1 MSDYGLSLCIG
12 ETYGGSPFPVFYDPH
27 YPIRVSKGSV
37 SLITGGSGSGKT
49 FLGMLIAAHASLL
62 GKVGFILDPKG
73 DFKALKV
80 LEQAGDINRVRL
92 WSVVPEEGKIE
103 DENEGMLDPT
113 AFYDK
118 PKDNT
123 ALTIDVIT
131 ALCGGEITHKQITKL
146 TPILNDITENPNPSF
161 SKVVSKLQS
170 KHDDEIRALGYR
182 LETVLG
188 TSVAKLLSINKRTGK
203 KKDFILG
210 DEIVVI
216 DLAGLEMPLDTKP
229 SKDYSNAERVS
240 VIILSLISTAI
251 LNMMKHQPVNKY
263 KILLIDEAW
272 VLMSTNIGRS
282 MIKGVGRLGRSR
294 NLATVLMT
302 QSSKH
307 LDTEGEGEGESDM
320 DTLISERFAFR
331 NADEEENY
339 HTVQMMKLPSNE
351 GWEQFMSELPKG
363 VCLMQ
368 NTNYES
374 AFVHILAKDEWVDKF
389 NTTPISADM

>member
-1 MSDYGLSLCIG
+1 
-12 ETYGGSPFPVFYDPH
+12 
-27 YPIRVSKGSV
+27 
-37 SLITGGSGSGKT
+37 
-49 FLGMLIAAHASLL
+49 
-62 GKVGFILDPKG
+62 
-73 DFKALKV
+73 
-80 LEQAGDINRVRL
+80 
-92 WSVVPEEGKIE
+92 
-103 DENEGMLDPT
+103 MLDPT

-188 TSVAKLLSINKRTGK
+188 TSQLSYYLSIRGQGK

-272 VLMSTNIGRS
+272 V
-282 MIKGVGRLGRSR
+282 
-294 NLATVLMT
+294 
-302 QSSKH
+302 
-307 LDTEGEGEGESDM
+307 
-320 DTLISERFAFR
+320 
-331 NADEEENY
+331 
-339 HTVQMMKLPSNE
+339 
-351 GWEQFMSELPKG
+351 
-363 VCLMQ
+363 
-368 NTNYES
+368 
-374 AFVHILAKDEWVDKF
+374 
-389 NTTPISADM
+389 